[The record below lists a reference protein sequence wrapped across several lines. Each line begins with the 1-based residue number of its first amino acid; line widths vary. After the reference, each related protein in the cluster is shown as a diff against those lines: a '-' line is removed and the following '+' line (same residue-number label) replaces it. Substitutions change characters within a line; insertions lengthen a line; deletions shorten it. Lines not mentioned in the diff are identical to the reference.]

1 MKSFSKSWKSSKN
14 KKKQRKYRHK
24 ADNKTRH
31 KLIKIN
37 LDKELRTKYKMRSV
51 EPRKGD
57 LVKIMVG
64 RFRKK
69 EGKIAKIDLKK
80 YRINIEGI
88 QTSKKDGTKVNVHFD
103 ASNLQIK
110 EPTLIVNM
118 NFTIMVKRQKYLLDI
133 L

>member
-1 MKSFSKSWKSSKN
+1 MRLFSKAWKSSKN

-31 KLIKIN
+31 KLVKVN
-37 LDKELRTKYKMRSV
+37 LDKDLRSKYKIRSV

-64 RFRKK
+64 RFRKR
-69 EGKIAKIDLKK
+69 EGKIAKVDLKK

-88 QTSKKDGTKVNVHFD
+88 QISKKDGTKVNVHFD

-110 EPTLIVNM
+110 ELNLDD
-118 NFTIMVKRQKYLLDI
+118 NKRLKKTRG
-133 L
+133 